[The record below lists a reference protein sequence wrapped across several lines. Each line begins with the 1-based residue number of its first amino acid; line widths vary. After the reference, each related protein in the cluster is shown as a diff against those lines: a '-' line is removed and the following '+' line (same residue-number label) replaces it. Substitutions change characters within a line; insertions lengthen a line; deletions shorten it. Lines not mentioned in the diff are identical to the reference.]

1 MNYKRIK
8 LLTDA
13 AEAMKDGRFGVD
25 IPLHGDD
32 DIARLGKAL
41 RELGMTL
48 ERKFQEMHQLAAITE
63 KINAGLVLDEV
74 LTQLYDTFQS
84 FIPYNRIG
92 LALMDEDGE
101 TLRSRWQKSDGEDL
115 QIDVGYAA
123 PIKGSSLEKIIE
135 TRNPR
140 IINDLVQYQEIKPD
154 SESTRRIVAEGMRSS
169 LTCPLVALD
178 KPVGVL
184 FFTSRQPDTYR
195 HVHVEVFTRIAGQ
208 LSVIVEKSRL
218 YQQLVELNEIKNR
231 FLGIAAHDLRS
242 PIAVIKSYVDLFTK
256 GYLGDISDQQR
267 GIFERMDA
275 SCGQMLA
282 MINDLLDV
290 SAIEAGKLE
299 LRPDDIDLGV
309 FLRDAGE
316 NARLLAGT
324 KGIEVALDLPDN
336 LPVISMDRARMSQ
349 VITNLVTNAIKFSH
363 RNTRI
368 TIAAGVDEN
377 ECRFSVSD
385 QGQGIPED
393 ELPKLFAPFGKTR
406 VRPTDG
412 EKSTGLGLAIVKTMV
427 EAHRGRIDVSSRE
440 GEGSTFTVHLPLHS
454 G

>member
-1 MNYKRIK
+1 MNDERIK

-13 AEAMKDGRFGVD
+13 AEAMKDGRFGVE

-48 ERKFQEMHQLAAITE
+48 ERKFQELQQLAAITE

-74 LTQLYDTFQS
+74 LTQLYDTFHS

-92 LALMDEDGE
+92 LALMDEDGK
-101 TLRSRWQKSDGEDL
+101 TLRSRWQKSDGETL
-115 QIDVGYAA
+115 HIDTGYAA
-123 PIKGSSLEKIIE
+123 PVRGSSLEKIIE
-135 TRNPR
+135 TRKPR
-140 IINDLVQYQEIKPD
+140 IINDLVQYQQMKPD

-184 FFTSRQPDTYR
+184 FFTSRQPETYR
-195 HVHVEVFTRIAGQ
+195 HAHVEVFMRIAGQ

-218 YQQLVELNEIKNR
+218 YQQLMELNEIKNR

-242 PIAVIKSYVDLFTK
+242 PISVIKNYVDLFTK
-256 GYLGDISDQQR
+256 GYLGEIDEQQR
-267 GIFERMDA
+267 SIFERMDI

-299 LRPDDIDLGV
+299 LRPEDIDMGS
-309 FLRDAGE
+309 FLRDAFE

-324 KGIEVALDLPDN
+324 KGIGVTLDIPDDLPT
-336 LPVISMDRARMSQ
+336 LSIDRARMSQ
-349 VITNLVTNAIKFSH
+349 VISNLVTNAIKFSH
-363 RNTRI
+363 RDTTI
-368 TIAAGVDEN
+368 TISAGADES
-377 ECRFSVSD
+377 ECRFSVTD
-385 QGQGIPED
+385 QGQGIPES
-393 ELPKLFAPFGKTR
+393 ELPKLFSPFGKTR

-412 EKSTGLGLAIVKTMV
+412 EKSTGLGLAIVKKMV
-427 EAHRGRIDVSSRE
+427 EAHRGHIDVSSRE